1 MGVLLGSQA
10 QSASRREWEAAQL
23 WLKVEEDET
32 WEASIQLNRTE
43 VRGDFCNAGV
53 LGAVLG
59 VKAN

>member
-43 VRGDFCNAGV
+43 VFWVQGWVWRQIS
-53 LGAVLG
+53 
-59 VKAN
+59 